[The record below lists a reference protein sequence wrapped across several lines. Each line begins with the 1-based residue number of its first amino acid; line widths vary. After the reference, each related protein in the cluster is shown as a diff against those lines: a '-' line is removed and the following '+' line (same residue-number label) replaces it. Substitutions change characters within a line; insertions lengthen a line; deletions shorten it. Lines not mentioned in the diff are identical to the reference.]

1 MISTAPS
8 SLPMKRGYGLRP
20 SSRRA
25 EASFSD
31 AVPTSPSQPLL
42 PAAGCSNVGLFDVQA
57 GASSL
62 AHMNMAMALL
72 RLTEV
77 QGCLCGLPPRLGRA
91 ASLRAL
97 SPSFRT
103 FRISQPFRGFSEFF
117 GVFRGLVDAFPSSTP
132 FLARLLGFLG
142 FPGSSG
148 PFVGFFF
155 FSGFPGLPP
164 CSSLCLLFRFFLF
177 FSSCCGACRPP
188 ALSCTAHLF
197 ARGPRDFPRFRPE
210 QGAVERIIVSVQEK
224 NGSYASCRLDVG
236 PAEALRGRVFPLL
249 HQRKR

>member
-1 MISTAPS
+1 MARKPQPRKHPGRAPFP
-8 SLPMKRGYGLRP
+8 LRRP
-20 SSRRA
+20 SSMRA
-25 EASFSD
+25 
-31 AVPTSPSQPLL
+31 
-42 PAAGCSNVGLFDVQA
+42 
-57 GASSL
+57 
-62 AHMNMAMALL
+62 
-72 RLTEV
+72 
-77 QGCLCGLPPRLGRA
+77 
-91 ASLRAL
+91 
-97 SPSFRT
+97 FRT
-103 FRISQPFRGFSEFF
+103 SQPFGAFGAFGAFPRGFPAFPGAF
-117 GVFRGLVDAFPSSTP
+117 GFPGPFVRFSSFPFLLSPASSVSSTSRVLPGLVYAFPSSTP

-164 CSSLCLLFRFFLF
+164 YSSLCLLFRFFLF
-177 FSSCCGACRPP
+177 FSFGCGACRPP

-197 ARGPRDFPRFRPE
+197 ARGPRDFPPFRPA

-224 NGSYASCRLDVG
+224 KGSYASCRLDVG